1 MSHDMMDPAETDD
14 RPLPLIVAQRW
25 GFELQH
31 FVEDAGNLY
40 AVQDWIGGL
49 SGEADVKK
57 VSKLWHKMQSSTSN
71 RTLNVEKLAYFAR
84 DGKTYQRDYIDAYG
98 LYWIAQQLRSTSA
111 RPALAEIKR
120 FLAAAGVFVDDAR
133 RNPRAAAAALE
144 DHADYK
150 RLIAA
155 GFTPSEARQWLA
167 ERQQGKTKRIS
178 ITGEWAAR
186 GVRNGRDYARLTNE
200 VTVVAIGKT
209 ATEHRQALQVKS
221 GSLRDHL
228 SALENTAL
236 GMTEYLA
243 AGLHQARDSRGVGE
257 LSEDVQDVRP
267 IMNAARAELEK
278 AFSKKRPR
286 RG

>member
-1 MSHDMMDPAETDD
+1 MSHDMMNPAEMDD

-49 SGEADVKK
+49 VGAEGANQALRNLKRDRQCVF
-57 VSKLWHKMQSSTSN
+57 SKHRLPY
-71 RTLNVEKLAYFAR
+71 LATN
-84 DGKTYQRDYIDAYG
+84 GKTYQMDYTDAQG
-98 LYWIAQQLRSTSA
+98 LYTIAQQLRSTSA

-120 FLAAAGVFVDDAR
+120 FLAAAGVFVDEAR
-133 RNPRAAAAALE
+133 RSPRAAAAALE
-144 DHADYK
+144 EHADYK

-286 RG
+286 RV